1 MKKRT
6 LIIVLGI
13 WIAMI
18 PMLGL
23 PNIWKNRIVT
33 ISALVIVYVA
43 YSRTVPTK
51 IKKQ

>member
-1 MKKRT
+1 MILNVIIRHMKKRT

-23 PNIWKNRIVT
+23 QIFG
-33 ISALVIVYVA
+33 
-43 YSRTVPTK
+43 K
-51 IKKQ
+51 IELSLYQH